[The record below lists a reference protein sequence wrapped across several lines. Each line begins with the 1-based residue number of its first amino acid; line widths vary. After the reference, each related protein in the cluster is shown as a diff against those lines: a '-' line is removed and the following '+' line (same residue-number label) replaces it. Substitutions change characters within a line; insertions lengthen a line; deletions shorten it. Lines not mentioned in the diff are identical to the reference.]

1 LVKFLSE
8 EWIEIAKTVATD
20 ELDPEQDLNNATAS
34 LLSVITNVPPDGNT
48 LYLYLSVKHGIL
60 SELQVS
66 HNGSLLQKDAEFVV
80 SGNYD
85 TFKQLFRGEMSTLIA
100 LIKNRVQINGDK
112 KKALMFVKPIDRFTS
127 CLRKI
132 DTEY

>member
-1 LVKFLSE
+1 MKFLSE
-8 EWIEIAKTVATD
+8 EWIATAKTVATE
-20 ELDPEQDLNNATAS
+20 ELDPKQDLKNATAS

-48 LYLYLSVKHGIL
+48 MYLYISVKHGNL

-66 HNGSLLQKDAEFVV
+66 HNDSLLQKDTEFVV

-85 TFKQLFRGEMSTLIA
+85 TFKQIFRGEMNTLIA
-100 LIKNRVQINGDK
+100 LIKNRVHINGDK